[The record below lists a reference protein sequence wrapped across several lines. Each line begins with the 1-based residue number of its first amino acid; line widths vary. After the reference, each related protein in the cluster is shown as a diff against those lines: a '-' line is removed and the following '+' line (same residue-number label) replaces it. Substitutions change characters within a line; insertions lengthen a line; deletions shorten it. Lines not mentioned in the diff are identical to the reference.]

1 MSMKKCE
8 ICGQRPATVPD
19 RDRPGRLINR
29 ICSECHRRKLSG
41 DLKVVVAK
49 KARESEPVLPVFIHT
64 PLGWITQAP
73 SERWLGYLEIAPRS
87 DANGP
92 EAPIMQIEGRTREQL
107 LRRMLDEARCQ
118 MRLLGTM
125 ISWAENQEWARR
137 GKK

>member
-1 MSMKKCE
+1 MMMSLDSSL
-8 ICGQRPATVPD
+8 T
-19 RDRPGRLINR
+19 NN
-29 ICSECHRRKLSG
+29 
-41 DLKVVVAK
+41 
-49 KARESEPVLPVFIHT
+49 RESEPALPAVIHT

-92 EAPIMQIEGRTREQL
+92 EFPIRQIEGRTREQL

-137 GKK
+137 KGK